1 MPRWFAATD
10 DEITLYVSNNTPA
23 GDHGTVSVIDRIG
36 RTVVA
41 TLDVGKAPK
50 DVHMVSG
57 PQ

>member
-10 DEITLYVSNNTPA
+10 DETTLYVSNTTPA
-23 GDHGTVSVIDRIG
+23 EDHGTVSVIDRIG

-50 DVHMVSG
+50 DAHMVSA